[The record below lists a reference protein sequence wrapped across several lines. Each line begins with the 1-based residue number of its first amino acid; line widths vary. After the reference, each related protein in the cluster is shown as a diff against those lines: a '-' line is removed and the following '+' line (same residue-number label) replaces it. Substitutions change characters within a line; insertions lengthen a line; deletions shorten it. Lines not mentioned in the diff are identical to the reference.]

1 MTRNDYG
8 DAILVCGPCSKR
20 EGTPT
25 ATPHTFVG
33 GRQVTITVRRFDASA
48 KGKVRAREEP
58 CIETLY
64 ECTRCGAARRWG
76 LEGRADWRGQAAA
89 A

>member
-1 MTRNDYG
+1 MTRNDYS

-25 ATPHTFVG
+25 PTPHTFVG
-33 GRQVTITVRRFDASA
+33 GRQVTVTHLRVELSGTRHTRDE
-48 KGKVRAREEP
+48 R

-76 LEGRADWRGQAAA
+76 LEHPAEWKGQADAA